1 MKCGH
6 HFDSQ
11 CVLIF
16 EQHLKQAC
24 TFLFLIISLEAMIH
38 ENYKGLVIYQFQ
50 KSIVRVIQIE
60 QGIVHPGIN
69 LGSEACRKEL
79 VNDQLDL
86 CIVYSSLG
94 GHHDNESVHIAN
106 SCRRT

>member
-1 MKCGH
+1 
-6 HFDSQ
+6 
-11 CVLIF
+11 
-16 EQHLKQAC
+16 
-24 TFLFLIISLEAMIH
+24 MIH
-38 ENYKGLVIYQFQ
+38 ENYEGLVIYQVQTSF
-50 KSIVRVIQIE
+50 VRVIQIE
-60 QGIVHPGIN
+60 RGIVHPGIN

-94 GHHDNESVHIAN
+94 GHHDDESVDITN

>member
-1 MKCGH
+1 
-6 HFDSQ
+6 
-11 CVLIF
+11 
-16 EQHLKQAC
+16 
-24 TFLFLIISLEAMIH
+24 MIH